1 MSEAARQVGCACCL
15 AARPAC
21 IHDGC
26 FHVVILG
33 VRRYDF
39 CSEVPQL
46 REAAEQYGLK
56 RRGAAPK
63 PAASAAEAE
72 FNKAKGGG
80 GGWLRLLCCTACSH
94 HSAACL
100 LAASSAVPHRV
111 HCPACCRCKL
121 PLHPGGSA
129 GP

>member
-1 MSEAARQVGCACCL
+1 MHNPLTALNSRL
-15 AARPAC
+15 AALYC
-21 IHDGC
+21 
-26 FHVVILG
+26 
-33 VRRYDF
+33 RYDF

-80 GGWLRLLCCTACSH
+80 GGCPPAGPA
-94 HSAACL
+94 SAA
-100 LAASSAVPHRV
+100 
-111 HCPACCRCKL
+111 PA
-121 PLHPGGSA
+121 HA
-129 GP
+129 E